1 MEILNSMAGLHIEE
15 TRKQRMI
22 REICLL
28 LQFIDL
34 NLQNN
39 SSSVASSIL
48 DFAERTIKSRYIIF
62 PMNFENGSSGY
73 KRADR
78 RVISGPGCNLY
89 LFRLVNKI
97 L

>member
-1 MEILNSMAGLHIEE
+1 MEILNSVAASQIEE

-34 NLQNN
+34 NLQTN
-39 SSSVASSIL
+39 SSSVAASIL
-48 DFAERTIKSRYIIF
+48 DFSERTIKSRYILF
-62 PMNFENGSSGY
+62 LTNLENKSSCY
-73 KRADR
+73 KRAGKWGHVR
-78 RVISGPGCNLY
+78 
-89 LFRLVNKI
+89 FRLQ